1 MTNSWKPV
9 NYEEN
14 IVKIPSWKYMEIR
27 SLIFGGYCIPN
38 KKKDHPPLATP
49 KPPLPF
55 DPQRDARGAVPTG
68 QPDSTTTGSKGHTL
82 VVPVLKRQWMGKSW
96 IQPLKKLECLNLWN
110 ILSIISGSPQK
121 KWIYMNSPSL
131 LLLSNNEA
139 NSDKPLDSWMPY
151 GTVPP
156 F

>member
-27 SLIFGGYCIPN
+27 SLIFGGCCIPQ
-38 KKKDHPPLATP
+38 KKKDHPTLATP

-68 QPDSTTTGSKGHTL
+68 QPDSKTTGSKRHTL
-82 VVPVLKRQWMGKSW
+82 VVPVLKRQ
-96 IQPLKKLECLNLWN
+96 
-110 ILSIISGSPQK
+110 
-121 KWIYMNSPSL
+121 
-131 LLLSNNEA
+131 
-139 NSDKPLDSWMPY
+139 
-151 GTVPP
+151 
-156 F
+156 